1 VALVADDGPTMNCA
15 KVLLYPP
22 LTLGIFWSNVKLV
35 RLNEPEPDH
44 TTLGPTCETVTL
56 KLPDVPGVVV
66 GVGVTVL
73 VGVGF
78 KLDVGVIVGVGVTE
92 LVTVTDGV
100 GVGVTVL
107 VGVGSKLD
115 VGVGVTV
122 LVGVGSKLDVGV
134 IVGVTDAVGVG
145 VLVAVGVGV
154 GVTPP
159 LISTLI

>member
-1 VALVADDGPTMNCA
+1 MAGDGDVGPTINCA
-15 KVLLYPP
+15 KPRLNPP
-22 LTLGIFWSNVKLV
+22 VTPGKFWLRVKLV
-35 RLNEPEPDH
+35 RLNEPEPDQ
-44 TTLGPTCETVTL
+44 TTSGPTCETVRL
-56 KLPDVPGVVV
+56 KLPDTPGVVV

-73 VGVGF
+73 VGVGP
-78 KLDVGVIVGVGVTE
+78 KLEVGVIVGVGVTE

-115 VGVGVTV
+115 VGVI
-122 LVGVGSKLDVGV
+122 L
-134 IVGVTDAVGVG
+134 GVTDAVGVG